1 MNYKEYKDVYKR
13 LLSESGRM
21 ELGDDPLKMEK
32 LVTEKIDKFLE
43 LYPSVIPKDK
53 NPNAPLYAISLKEL
67 YRRTVV
73 TMVDIVDDLSTI
85 ISNKDVSSNAEFRRS
100 IFKVFTRPDRRLYVG
115 IWLIL
120 LSFVLYFV
128 DSAA

>member
-1 MNYKEYKDVYKR
+1 
-13 LLSESGRM
+13 M